1 MAFYYPKSQV
11 KTNLYTNGGELIVY
25 STKEEYKGYYFETS
39 NGKKYAG
46 KAPNN
51 RSSILLVPFEDINE
65 PQLTSETVQEAIIFR
80 PNFDSSDPML
90 SENSLIMN
98 DQYHNLTSGKNLT
111 KSRFLPVSCYS
122 VPTEQEL
129 KIGSYFR
136 YFAKKTNEYTYT
148 EISKS
153 DYKKFQKLDPTV
165 AFELYECI
173 ELPWNLTKSTLNNR
187 ITVIDTQKDLKWFG
201 FVNYFNNDFG
211 APESSNVSNIN
222 YTSPSSTTSTPNTPS
237 SPSSGGGTS
246 GGGGY

>member
-39 NGKKYAG
+39 TGKKYAG

-51 RSSILLVPFEDINE
+51 RSSILLVPFEDTNE
-65 PQLTSETVQEAIIFR
+65 PKLTSETVQEAIIFR

-90 SENSLIMN
+90 SENSLMMN

-122 VPTEQEL
+122 IPTEEEL
-129 KIGSYFR
+129 RIGSYFR
-136 YFAKKTNEYTYT
+136 YFAKKTNEYIYT

-165 AFELYECI
+165 AFELYECV
-173 ELPWNLTKSTLNNR
+173 ELPWNLTKSTLSNR
-187 ITVIDTQKDLKWFG
+187 ITVIETQKDLRWFG

-211 APESSNVSNIN
+211 APESFN
-222 YTSPSSTTSTPNTPS
+222 TSIQSFPTQTP
-237 SPSSGGGTS
+237 SPSSGGG
-246 GGGGY
+246 GGY

>member
-39 NGKKYAG
+39 TGKKYAG

-51 RSSILLVPFEDINE
+51 RSSILLVPFEDTNE
-65 PQLTSETVQEAIIFR
+65 PELTSETVQEAIIFR

-90 SENSLIMN
+90 SENSLVMN

-111 KSRFLPVSCYS
+111 KSRFLPVPCYS
-122 VPTEQEL
+122 VPTEEEL

-136 YFAKKTNEYTYT
+136 YFAKKTNEYIYT

-153 DYKKFQKLDPTV
+153 DYKKFKKLDPTV

-173 ELPWNLTKSTLNNR
+173 ELPWNLTKSTLTNR
-187 ITVIDTQKDLKWFG
+187 ITVIEAQKDLRWFG

-211 APESSNVSNIN
+211 APESSNVSSVN
-222 YTSPSSTTSTPNTPS
+222 YTPPTTSTTPISSTPS
-237 SPSSGGGTS
+237 SPSSGGG
-246 GGGGY
+246 GRY